1 VSRRP
6 RAIVINNDHPTSAYG
21 AARLAAIFDAAFET
35 EVATQ
40 LAGFAP
46 AHDWLASLRAD
57 ALVLSGSELSL
68 TSPVKWMLEEEELL
82 RAAVDT
88 SLPVLAICFGHQL
101 LGHAFGAGLVT
112 REKRV
117 GLFDVTRVGNDPV
130 FAGLGAT
137 VSVPEQHSDQ
147 LDAVPDGFEL
157 VATSD
162 YCPVQAIRHAR
173 LPVYGV
179 QFHPC
184 YGDGVFDADEAWD
197 ELGWEGTFVHDGGAI
212 LDNAVRI
219 LADGAGQGKRSTA

>member
-6 RAIVINNDHPTSAYG
+6 RAIVINNDHPASAYG
-21 AARLAAIFDAAFET
+21 AGRLAAVFEAAFET
-35 EVATQ
+35 EVVTQ

-46 AHDWLASLRAD
+46 AAEWLGSRRAD

-68 TSPVKWMLEEEELL
+68 TSPVRWMLEEEELL
-82 RAAVDT
+82 RVAVDS
-88 SLPVLAICFGHQL
+88 SLPVFAICFGHQL

-112 REKRV
+112 KEKRV
-117 GLFDVTRVGNDPV
+117 GLFDVTQVGNDPV

-147 LDAVPDGFEL
+147 LDAVPGGFEL
-157 VATSD
+157 IATSD
-162 YCPVQAIRHAR
+162 YCPVQAIRHEE

-184 YGDGVFDADEAWD
+184 YGDGVFAEDEAWE
-197 ELGWEGTFVHDGGAI
+197 ELGWEGPFVHDGGAI
-212 LDNAVRI
+212 LENAMRI
-219 LADGAGQGKRSTA
+219 LADAARGGGRRAV